1 MNPDYDT
8 FELMLYDLIESLTD
22 SELSLEQENKI
33 DRIKRLVKMN
43 MDSTSVETANNS

>member
-1 MNPDYDT
+1 MNPDYET

-22 SELSLEQENKI
+22 SELSLDQEHKI
-33 DRIKRLVKMN
+33 DRIKRLVKLN